1 MQAHEFSQKGG
12 SRCRHLCQSDQT
24 RKVFLFHGKTTTTK
38 KKKTRGPSSNDNIGS
53 AANKKDLN
61 FSCDDE
67 NCRFFIYFFSV
78 FTIGNNRLRPSLRHL
93 LLIKKEG

>member
-1 MQAHEFSQKGG
+1 MSALVPIGPNT
-12 SRCRHLCQSDQT
+12 QSVSLQ
-24 RKVFLFHGKTTTTK
+24 RKNNNN
-38 KKKTRGPSSNDNIGS
+38 KKKTRGPSSIDNIGS